1 MANDIPVERQFNGT
15 MRLIEVQLRRAAE
28 TYNLEDNIRIC
39 QEKGMINGDDA
50 AFIHAAFEL
59 KRRFDAGEPLDE
71 DEAHATIKRLHKLVA
86 MNLNMGDCA

>member
-15 MRLIEVQLRRAAE
+15 MRLIEVQLRRVAE

-39 QEKGMINGDDA
+39 QEKGMINEDDA
-50 AFIHAAFEL
+50 TFIRSTFEL
-59 KRRFDAGEPLDE
+59 KKRFDAGEPLDE
-71 DEAHATIKRLHKLVA
+71 DEAHAVIKRLHKLVA